1 MKMILASKNKHKLKE
16 ISDML
21 SDLNIQLISMDEAG
35 LGDLEIVE
43 DGDTFEENSMKK
55 AVTVMEKTDE
65 AAIADDSG
73 LEVDFLGGCPGVYS
87 ARFAGEDATDEDNNE
102 KLLKKLEGVPSEKRK
117 GRFVSVISLAFPDGR
132 KLSLRGECEGVIALE
147 SKGTDGFGYD
157 PLFIVTK
164 YQRTFAEL
172 GSEIKNKISHRA
184 KALKKFREELENLL
198 GEKS

>member
-43 DGDTFEENSMKK
+43 DGETFEENSMKK
-55 AVTVMEKTDE
+55 AVTVMEKTNE

-102 KLLKKLEGVPSEKRK
+102 KLLKKLEGVPFEKRK